1 MVNRQKTITRL
12 IDIMSMNKEDYKFF
26 MTDVIF
32 EIKSGNY
39 EEEVILIVAKAMKEM
54 ASDLESELEKDRLSN
69 VEMHGH
75 RIESH
80 RHVRY
85 DYSRDKLW
93 SNYSKQ
99 IADLRIKQ
107 KLHEGKLRH
116 FDSTFVDTESGEEFV
131 GAIRLETETKKVTR
145 I

>member
-32 EIKSGNY
+32 EIKNGNY
-39 EEEVILIVAKAMKEM
+39 EEEVILIVAKAMKQM

>member
-1 MVNRQKTITRL
+1 MANRHKTITRL

-32 EIKSGNY
+32 EIKNGNY

>member
-1 MVNRQKTITRL
+1 MANREQTITRL

-26 MTDVIF
+26 IKDVQFDIVN
-32 EIKSGNY
+32 GHY

-54 ASDLESELEKDRLSN
+54 ASDLESVLEKDSLSN
-69 VEMHGH
+69 AEMHGH

-93 SNYSKQ
+93 SSYSKQ
-99 IADLRIKQ
+99 IAELKRKQ
-107 KLHEGKLRH
+107 KLHEGKLKH

>member
-1 MVNRQKTITRL
+1 MANRQKTITRL

-32 EIKSGNY
+32 EIKNGNY
-39 EEEVILIVAKAMKEM
+39 EEEVILIVAKAMKQM

>member
-1 MVNRQKTITRL
+1 MANRQKTITRL

-32 EIKSGNY
+32 EIKNGNY

>member
-1 MVNRQKTITRL
+1 MANREQTITRL

-32 EIKSGNY
+32 EIKNGNY

-107 KLHEGKLRH
+107 KLHEGKLQK

>member
-1 MVNRQKTITRL
+1 MANRQKTITRL

-32 EIKSGNY
+32 EIKTGNY

>member
-26 MTDVIF
+26 MTDVSF
-32 EIKSGNY
+32 EIKNGNY
-39 EEEVILIVAKAMKEM
+39 EEEVILIVAKAMKQM